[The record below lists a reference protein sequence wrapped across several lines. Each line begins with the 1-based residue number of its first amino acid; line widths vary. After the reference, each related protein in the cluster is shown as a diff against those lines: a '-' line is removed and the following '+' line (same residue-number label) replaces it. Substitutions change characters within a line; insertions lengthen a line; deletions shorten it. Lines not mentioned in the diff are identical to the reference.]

1 MRCRQKKGIGKEP
14 IGEAGFKE
22 KGKYETGTKK
32 VYRKCAWVKS
42 YH

>member
-1 MRCRQKKGIGKEP
+1 LRCRQKKGIGKEP

-32 VYRKCAWVKS
+32 RVQKMCLV
-42 YH
+42 